1 MQKMAYTLS
10 ALAATLLLG
19 ACEPNTS
26 TPSTPSKAEATAAE
40 TTQSESQKLE
50 QWLNARYEEQL
61 QFSPMSLSYLGRKD
75 LYNQIDDVSDEAH
88 ARQLA
93 WLEDSVVQLKK
104 TINYAALSDEAKSSF
119 DLWIF
124 QYEEEKADSKFRNNS
139 YIFNQMRGPQAS
151 LPTFLMSFHK
161 VDNRSDME
169 AYVARISGI
178 SKALGQYL
186 ERAKKSA
193 SLDVRAP
200 RFALEGSLTQ
210 AQNMITGQPFT
221 ESDKDSPIWGNA
233 KTKIAQ
239 LQTDGLITQDEAS
252 ELQEATRKGLL
263 SDLLPAYTALNNW
276 LSAEI
281 ALAPASTGASTL
293 PNGQAYYQQRLKSIT
308 TTDMTPE
315 QIHQLGL
322 AEVARI
328 KAGMD
333 EIRKEVKFEGSLAD
347 FFVFMRTDK
356 QFYYPNTDAG
366 RQGYLD
372 DSKAFLDAIKLKL
385 PEYFGI
391 LPKADLIVKRVE
403 PFREQPGGAQHY
415 YTGTA
420 DGSRPGIYYAH
431 LADMNAYSQADM
443 ETIAYHEGNPGHH
456 MQRSIAA
463 EMTGIP
469 NFRTQVGFTVYTEGW
484 ALYAEKLAKEM
495 GAFSDPYKRF
505 GNLTAEIWR
514 AIRLVV
520 DTGMH
525 AKGWTE
531 EQAVEYFLANS
542 SIPETAVRSEVQR
555 YLVWPGQA
563 TAYKIGMIKIQQ
575 LRAKAEKALGD
586 KFDIRGFHDTILGGG
601 ALPVPMLEDRV
612 DRWIAIQQ
620 G

>member
-1 MQKMAYTLS
+1 MHKMAHTLS
-10 ALAATLLLG
+10 ALAAVLLLG
-19 ACEPNTS
+19 ACEPNGS
-26 TPSTPSKAEATAAE
+26 SPSSDNTTKAETQLTE
-40 TTQSESQKLE
+40 TQKLE

-75 LYNQIDDVSDEAH
+75 LYDQIDDVSEEAQMH
-88 ARQLA
+88 QLA
-93 WLEDSVVQLKK
+93 WLEDSVKQLRAN
-104 TINYAALSDEAKSSF
+104 IDYNALSDEAKSSF

-124 QYEEEKADSKFRNNS
+124 QYEEEKADSQFHNNR
-139 YIFNQMRGPQAS
+139 YVFNQMRGPQAS

-169 AYVARISGI
+169 AYNKRISGI
-178 SKALGQYL
+178 ARAITQHLD
-186 ERAKKSA
+186 RAKKSA
-193 SLDVRAP
+193 LMGVIAP
-200 RFALEGSLTQ
+200 HFALQGSLSQ
-210 AQNMITGQPFT
+210 AQNIITGIPFT
-221 ESDKDSPIWGNA
+221 ESDKDSPIWANA
-233 KTKIAQ
+233 KGKIAQ
-239 LQTDGLITQDEAS
+239 LETDGIITADEAAALKTAS
-252 ELQEATRKGLL
+252 RDALL
-263 SDLLPAYTALNNW
+263 SDLLPAYTALNDW
-276 LSAEI
+276 LSAQI
-281 ALAPASTGASTL
+281 ALAPAKIGASSL
-293 PNGQAYYQQRLKSIT
+293 PNGMAYYQQRLKSIT
-308 TTDMTPE
+308 TTDMTPD
-315 QIHQLGL
+315 QIHELGL

-328 KAGMD
+328 KMEMD
-333 EIRKEVKFEGSLAD
+333 AIRQEVKFEGSLAD

-356 QFYYPNTDAG
+356 QFYYPNTDEG

-385 PEYFGI
+385 PDYFGI

-431 LADMNAYSQADM
+431 LADMNAYSKADM

-469 NFRTQVGFTVYTEGW
+469 NFRTQASFTVYTEGW

-520 DTGMH
+520 DTGLH
-525 AKGWTE
+525 AKGWSE

-575 LRAKAEKALGD
+575 LRAKAEQALGE
-586 KFDIRGFHDTILGGG
+586 KFDIRGFHDTVLGGG
-601 ALPVPMLEDRV
+601 ALPVPMLEARV
-612 DRWIAIQQ
+612 DRWINAQRT
-620 G
+620 

>member
-1 MQKMAYTLS
+1 MHKMAYTLS
-10 ALAATLLLG
+10 ALAAALLLG
-19 ACEPNTS
+19 ACEPNTT
-26 TPSTPSKAEATAAE
+26 TPSTPSKAETTTAE
-40 TTQSESQKLE
+40 TTQTESQKLE
-50 QWLNARYEEQL
+50 HWLNTRYEEQL

-75 LYNQIDDVSDEAH
+75 LYNQIDDVSDAAH
-88 ARQLA
+88 LRQLA
-93 WLEDSVVQLKK
+93 WLEESVNQLKQS
-104 TINYAALSDEAKSSF
+104 INYAALSDEAKSSF

-124 QYEEEKADSKFRNNS
+124 QFEEEKADSQFRNNS

-169 AYVARISGI
+169 AYIERISGI
-178 SKALGQYL
+178 SRALGQYL
-186 ERAKKSA
+186 ERAKNSA
-193 SLDVRAP
+193 SLGVRAP
-200 RFALEGSLTQ
+200 RFALEGSLSQ
-210 AQNMITGQPFT
+210 AQNMIAGQPFA
-221 ESDKDSPIWGNA
+221 ESEKDSPIWGNA

-239 LQTDGLITQDEAS
+239 LQTDDLITQEEAS
-252 ELQEATRKGLL
+252 ELLDATRKALV
-263 SDLLPAYTALNNW
+263 SDLLPAYTALNTW

-281 ALAPASTGASTL
+281 ALASASTGASNL
-293 PNGQAYYQQRLKSIT
+293 PNGMAYYQQRLKSIT

-315 QIHQLGL
+315 EIHQLGL
-322 AEVARI
+322 TEVARI
-328 KAGMD
+328 KAEMD

-366 RQGYLD
+366 RQAYLD
-372 DSKAFLDAIKLKL
+372 DSKAFLDAIKVKL
-385 PEYFGI
+385 PDYFGI

-431 LADMNAYSQADM
+431 LADMNAYSKADM

-495 GAFSDPYKRF
+495 GAFTDPYKRF

-531 EQAVEYFLANS
+531 EQAVAYFLANS

-575 LRAKAEKALGD
+575 LRAKAETALGD

-612 DRWIAIQQ
+612 DRWIATQK